1 MESIENLSEVAEKT
15 AQKIDA
21 NIKSAQDTV
30 NKLENLLKQYNT
42 LLTDIKAVK
51 L

>member
-1 MESIENLSEVAEKT
+1 MESIENLFEVAEKT

-21 NIKSAQDTV
+21 NIKGAQDTV
-30 NKLENLLKQYNT
+30 SKLEDLLKQYNT